1 MQNSIYYAIIIK
13 KKSGVK
19 KMRRKI
25 DWQLSDKTSVLVDL
39 KDVFCKYEEDKFLEF
54 IESDVTN
61 YIDLENK
68 KYKRLSSEYTMEID
82 FLNNVCAFNFP
93 THENCSFDC
102 ESNIDIDKD
111 RVTIKYKIADD
122 EKIITINMKE
132 E

>member
-1 MQNSIYYAIIIK
+1 
-13 KKSGVK
+13 
-19 KMRRKI
+19 MRRKI

-39 KDVFCKYEEDKFLEF
+39 KDVFCKYEENKFLEF

-82 FLNNVCAFNFP
+82 FLNNICAFTFP
-93 THENCSFDC
+93 TQENCSFDC